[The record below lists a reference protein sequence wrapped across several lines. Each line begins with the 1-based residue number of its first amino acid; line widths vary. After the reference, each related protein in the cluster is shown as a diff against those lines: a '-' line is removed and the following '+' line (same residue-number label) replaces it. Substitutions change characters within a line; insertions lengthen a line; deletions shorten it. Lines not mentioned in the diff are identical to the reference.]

1 MNLQKNNT
9 LKAELWDKV
18 QYMFRNFYD
27 RMMHVALYYDGKIDL
42 DNLKAAISY
51 ILVKIPVFRSTF
63 VPRDIIPYWKVNKEY
78 NIDEYV
84 SVVET
89 NDKENAINEF
99 LTSEIS
105 PFDVLQLKIRIVR
118 EKGMDTLLFLG
129 NHMCCDGGDLKY
141 IIGKIV
147 ECYNAC
153 VRLGTPENVEIK
165 TGTRSFNQLYSGM
178 KGKDKFIAHELWSN
192 ASAVKS
198 PAFFPFTEDGTEE
211 KRYILKN
218 KVLAPDFCMLKKIG
232 KERKATVNDMLI
244 CAYIRALSSMV
255 GTEKP
260 INVISMIDLRRYI
273 PGGQTKGL
281 TNMTGFMPITV
292 SVKADESFFDTLK
305 KVQEETLK
313 AKQDKFLG
321 LHGTPLLRRAFH
333 LFPIF
338 SLAQTI
344 IKLGYNNP
352 PIGMSNIG
360 VLSQELFSIEGL
372 KLVDAFFTGAL
383 KFKPY
388 MQLAM
393 TTFEDDLTM
402 SVAIR
407 CNETDKENFEFLF
420 ENIHN
425 EIKSIIE

>member
-1 MNLQKNNT
+1 MNHNQNHT

-42 DNLKAAISY
+42 ENLKVAMSY
-51 ILVKIPVFRSTF
+51 ILEKIPVFRSTF
-63 VPRDIIPYWKVNKEY
+63 VDREIIPYWKVNNDF

-84 SVVET
+84 SVIET
-89 NDKENAINEF
+89 NDKENAIDEF

-105 PFDVLQLKIRIVR
+105 PFDVLQLRIRIVR

-129 NHMCCDGGDLKY
+129 NHMCSDGGDLKY

-153 VRLGTPENVEIK
+153 VSVGTPKNVEIK

-178 KGKDKFIAHELWSN
+178 KGKDKFMAHELWSN
-192 ASAVKS
+192 ASAVKN
-198 PAFFPFTEDGTEE
+198 PAFFPFSEDGTAE

-218 KVLAPDFCMLKKIG
+218 KLLAPEFCMLRKIG

-244 CAYIRALSSMV
+244 CVYVRALSNLA
-255 GTEKP
+255 GTDKP

-273 PGGQTKGL
+273 IGGQTKGL
-281 TNMTGFMPITV
+281 TNMTGFMPVTINV
-292 SVKADESFFDTLK
+292 EKNENFFDTLK
-305 KVQEETLK
+305 KVQEETFK

-344 IKLGYNNP
+344 IKLGYKNP

-360 VLSQELFSIEGL
+360 VLSKEAFSIDGL
-372 KLVDAFFTGAL
+372 NLVDAFFTGAL

-388 MQLAM
+388 MQLAI

-402 SVAIR
+402 SVAIK
-407 CNETDKENFEFLF
+407 CNETDKKNFELLF
-420 ENIHN
+420 ENIHK
-425 EIKSIIE
+425 EIKSVIE